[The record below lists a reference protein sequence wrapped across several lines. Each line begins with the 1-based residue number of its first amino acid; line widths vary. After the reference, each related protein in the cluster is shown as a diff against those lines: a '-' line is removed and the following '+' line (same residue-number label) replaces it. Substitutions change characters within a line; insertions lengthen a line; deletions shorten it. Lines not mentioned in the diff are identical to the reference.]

1 VNKYGNRKTVV
12 DGITFASKAEARRYL
27 ELMMLQRGGA
37 ISQLELQPRFPMVVN
52 GVKVC
57 TYVADFSYSENGLG
71 TVITVEDVKSEAT
84 CKLPVFRIKK
94 KLMLA
99 LYGIDV
105 QEVNQDG

>member
-1 VNKYGNRKTVV
+1 VNKYHNRKTVV
-12 DGITFASKAEARRYL
+12 DGIAFASKAEARRYL
-27 ELMMLQRGGA
+27 EVMMLQRGGA

-52 GVKVC
+52 NVKVC
-57 TYVADFSYSENGLG
+57 TYVADFSYNENGQH
-71 TVITVEDVKSEAT
+71 VVEDVKSEAT

-105 QEVNQDG
+105 QEVKNAE